1 MERCVIEVVGVSEQ
15 KRSVDFLD
23 EARSIQEERAREY
36 DQPDG
41 ERSMA
46 KTVAMFNVVTGME
59 LKESD
64 GWLFMSL
71 LKIVRDQSRT
81 TVHVDACRDLV
92 SYASLYAESRSAG
105 Q

>member
-1 MERCVIEVVGVSEQ
+1 MEICVIEVADESQ
-15 KRSVDFLD
+15 AMRSVDFLRAA
-23 EARSIQEERAREY
+23 EAIQGERAREY

-46 KTVAMFNVVTGME
+46 KTVAMFNIVSGMD

-71 LKIVRDQSRT
+71 LKIVRDQSRVD
-81 TVHVDACRDLV
+81 VHIDACKDFV
-92 SYASLYAESRSAG
+92 SYSALYGEARSAG
-105 Q
+105 R